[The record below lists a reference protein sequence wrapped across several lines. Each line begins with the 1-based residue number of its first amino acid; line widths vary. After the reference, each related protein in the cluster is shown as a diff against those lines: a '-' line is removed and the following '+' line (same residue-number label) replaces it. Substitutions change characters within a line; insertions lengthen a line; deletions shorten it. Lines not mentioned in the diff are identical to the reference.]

1 MVKPDIFEM
10 PQNTDIC
17 KSSSINNVLA
27 FYYLFSGYLTRFF
40 SVSPSTM
47 PHLRPFQIRSDSL
60 WNVLLSLKNREIFS
74 FCFSLRFTFCQWS
87 WVTSQLKVAFLMCF
101 CRGAQYMK
109 VSKFKLQDYCVFQK
123 LHFEA
128 YFLLICQILSSN
140 LDLLLK
146 INMTWGLYIYII
158 N

>member
-27 FYYLFSGYLTRFF
+27 FYYLFSWYLTRFF

-60 WNVLLSLKNREIFS
+60 WNGLLFLKNIEILS
-74 FCFSLRFTFCQWS
+74 F
-87 WVTSQLKVAFLMCF
+87 
-101 CRGAQYMK
+101 
-109 VSKFKLQDYCVFQK
+109 VSASG
-123 LHFEA
+123 LHFTSGLEWHHNSRLH
-128 YFLLICQILSSN
+128 FLCVSAEGHSVWKFQSSSFRTTVFFRSFTLRLISIQ
-140 LDLLLK
+140 
-146 INMTWGLYIYII
+146 YAII
-158 N
+158 